1 MLYHSANK
9 QVLLPLI
16 EMLWLQ
22 VGPLLAL
29 SLVTPGACW
38 TVRHEVT
45 SVTPGERFIIS
56 LGAVELGKLDCIET
70 KRARQR
76 NSN

>member
-22 VGPLLAL
+22 VGPFLAL
-29 SLVTPGACW
+29 SLVTPAHAGPY
-38 TVRHEVT
+38 VM
-45 SVTPGERFIIS
+45 
-56 LGAVELGKLDCIET
+56 K
-70 KRARQR
+70 
-76 NSN
+76 